1 MCRWTVVL
9 LIGAVF
15 YQSVHSQLPFY
26 ETVPPTSFSCQGRVY
41 GYYAD
46 PEVNCQ
52 VFHICPGAYGRGKFS
67 FLCPNQTVFN
77 QAYLVCDHP
86 YNVDCSTADGLY
98 SVNDNFFALEEES
111 QLPIACRNCKQ
122 ISADSCT
129 FIEMKMSF
137 QRTYAVIY

>member
-1 MCRWTVVL
+1 MLHRWMVLL

-15 YQSVHSQLPFY
+15 YQGCNTQLPFY
-26 ETVPPTSFSCQGRVY
+26 ETVPSTSFSCQGRAY

-46 PEVNCQ
+46 PEVDCQ
-52 VFHICPGAYGRGKFS
+52 VFHICPGAYGSTKFS

-98 SVNDNFFALEEES
+98 SVNDNFFAVDEEE
-111 QLPIACRNCKQ
+111 
-122 ISADSCT
+122 
-129 FIEMKMSF
+129 F
-137 QRTYAVIY
+137 